1 MDDTIADEIGWEQ
14 KRGRWRSFS
23 PGGCHPLRWRPEA
36 STEESAMDEEQGER
50 SFTVSDKRFSAR
62 RESGERPSERSPA
75 AASTERSPEAQPHK
89 AEQRATAAEEINF
102 ASFLISL
109 GTQAFMHLGDI
120 PNPMTQQR
128 EKDLPAAKQMIDIL
142 GILEGKTK
150 GNLAA
155 DEERLLQQLLL
166 DLRLRYVRETGQ

>member
-1 MDDTIADEIGWEQ
+1 
-14 KRGRWRSFS
+14 
-23 PGGCHPLRWRPEA
+23 
-36 STEESAMDEEQGER
+36 MDEEQGER

-62 RESGERPSERSPA
+62 RESDDRPSERVQA
-75 AASTERSPEAQPHK
+75 TT
-89 AEQRATAAEEINF
+89 TAAEHPSEPSLQGNGPHTDVAEGIDF

-120 PNPMTQQR
+120 ANPTTQQR
-128 EKDLPAAKQMIDIL
+128 EKDLPAAKQMIDLL
-142 GILEGKTK
+142 GMLQEKTK

-166 DLRLRYVRETGQ
+166 DLRLRYVRETGR

>member
-1 MDDTIADEIGWEQ
+1 
-14 KRGRWRSFS
+14 
-23 PGGCHPLRWRPEA
+23 
-36 STEESAMDEEQGER
+36 MDEEQGER

-62 RESGERPSERSPA
+62 RESEDRPSASSQA
-75 AASTERSPEAQPHK
+75 DASAGQSTETSADAPSQGSG
-89 AEQRATAAEEINF
+89 QRTTAAEGINF

-109 GTQAFMHLGDI
+109 GTQAFMHLGDV

-128 EKDLPAAKQMIDIL
+128 EKELPAAKQMIDLL
-142 GILEGKTK
+142 GILEEKTK

-166 DLRLRYVRETGQ
+166 DLRLRYVRETGR

>member
-1 MDDTIADEIGWEQ
+1 
-14 KRGRWRSFS
+14 
-23 PGGCHPLRWRPEA
+23 
-36 STEESAMDEEQGER
+36 MDEEQGER

-62 RESGERPSERSPA
+62 RESEDRPNASSPADAAAPERPPQTPPQDSGPRA
-75 AASTERSPEAQPHK
+75 AAPEG
-89 AEQRATAAEEINF
+89 IDL

-128 EKDLPAAKQMIDIL
+128 EKDLPAAKQMIDLL
-142 GILEGKTK
+142 GILQEKTK
-150 GNLAA
+150 GNLTA

-166 DLRLRYVRETGQ
+166 DLRLRYVRETGR